1 MDFTLCTCVLGAT
14 RERAPPGQPYLK
26 NKAGGRHDELQPII
40 IVVAVLNARY
50 ADDVYNSGIGCPITG
65 FWLSLPV
72 PVLPRVC

>member
-1 MDFTLCTCVLGAT
+1 MDFALCTCVVGAT

-50 ADDVYNSGIGCPITG
+50 ADGLPNSGIGCPIPG
-65 FWLSLPV
+65 VRLSLPV